1 MEEEKSVSQVQV
13 VGCCCYSKYQVMKTG
28 KQERKKCQA
37 VAQIEALLVRCRS
50 TERSIYC
57 RYIAVA

>member
-1 MEEEKSVSQVQV
+1 
-13 VGCCCYSKYQVMKTG
+13 MKTG

-50 TERSIYC
+50 TERSITADTLQWLK
-57 RYIAVA
+57 RAFWPISRGLHLHHGLK